1 MNVHHVELF
10 YYVAK
15 HGGVSAAARHIPYGI
30 QQPAISAQVMQLEE
44 TLGVVLF
51 QRRPFAL
58 TAEGKVLFD
67 HIAPFFGRL
76 NEIEFQLR
84 GGAETRLRLA
94 APEIVQREYLPG
106 LLSRMK
112 KRIKGFHFTLTN
124 GRQQEIEPLLLAG
137 EADLGLAIA
146 TSKPLAGV
154 NSRELMSLKPVL
166 LVPEKSRIFK
176 AEDLLKLDR
185 IDIPLITQ
193 DKAEALVKSFGEDLQ
208 KRGITWVPT
217 LMLGSLDIIG
227 RYVAQGFGIGLAVS
241 VPQIHLSKG
250 VREVPLEG
258 FRPLSFSLLWRGRMT
273 AVQEA
278 FADEAAGL
286 AEMLMR
292 ARDGG

>member
-30 QQPAISAQVMQLEE
+30 QQPAISAQVMQLEDA
-44 TLGVVLF
+44 LGVTLF

-58 TAEGKVLFD
+58 TTEGRVLYD
-67 HIAPFFGRL
+67 HIAPFFGGL
-76 NEIEFQLR
+76 NELEFRLR
-84 GGAETRLRLA
+84 GGADTRLRLA

-137 EADLGLAIA
+137 EVDLGLAIA
-146 TSKPLAGV
+146 TSKPMAGV
-154 NSRELMSLKPVL
+154 NARELMSLKPVL

-193 DKAEALVKSFGEDLQ
+193 DKAEALVKSFAEDMQ
-208 KRGITWVPT
+208 KRGITWVPS

-241 VPQIHLSKG
+241 VPQIHVCKG

-258 FRPLSFSLLWRGRMT
+258 FRPLSFALLWRGRMT

-278 FADEAAGL
+278 FADEAAAL
-286 AEMLMR
+286 AGILLR
-292 ARDGG
+292 P